1 MVRGWWAPSMNGIF
15 SWLVRSRNKSCVQ
28 PHLDVEDDEMLYS
41 KNNVCVHPAGGGGGT
56 GVGPPH
62 HTPGYLTV
70 TAQPDAQLGHT
81 LLLSWRPNQLM
92 TRTGGR
98 PWSRS
103 VSENATRDARLA
115 VRGDV
120 TLLSDADDVR
130 PPREWSGASAGQW
143 KPDSAAAVSAA
154 SSPAGRLELPAAEEE
169 VRRLSTQSAPPSPRS
184 GIAPDVPAVLTADL
198 GRTRSVRVFLTP
210 DDPGCGQLVLCSRQ
224 SRYRILHFHHGGLRR
239 LVTLFERWSH
249 LLGGGGAGDDGGCLL
264 FSVCSPLVEE
274 GEQHPEEG
282 LQCVSHG
289 RRGGSAGRPRG
300 RRESQER
307 VSVASD
313 DVTETSEPSRPRA
326 PGCLIS
332 DVAAE
337 SVMWLAHRLGP
348 ALTSRHLAR
357 NLLRML
363 AVCYSDPDSLKPAP
377 ERPQAVYSRS
387 LAGDAGSDKVL
398 LCLCSIAE
406 LYGEQLILNQYLPH
420 VTELCGSALRKLT
433 ASVEAALIGGLTLL
447 LHVLPYLS
455 DTLLMDLLQESLLAG
470 VFRPVLQTA
479 TDPDLTFPSGAAG
492 RAAVCYRWLS
502 LVVMVTHRIGLEMS
516 LRQLGDVTS
525 QLAATFGRLFKSSL
539 FLYVLLPL
547 R

>member
-1 MVRGWWAPSMNGIF
+1 MKLFHRSFLLHVAVRLGHAAFIEHFISPLIEAAGGDRDLTPTPAQVTPHFRVSETAPAEHPSETAADHGVFHM
-15 SWLVRSRNKSCVQ
+15 
-28 PHLDVEDDEMLYS
+28 DDE
-41 KNNVCVHPAGGGGGT
+41 
-56 GVGPPH
+56 
-62 HTPGYLTV
+62 
-70 TAQPDAQLGHT
+70 
-81 LLLSWRPNQLM
+81 
-92 TRTGGR
+92 
-98 PWSRS
+98 
-103 VSENATRDARLA
+103 E
-115 VRGDV
+115 
-120 TLLSDADDVR
+120 
-130 PPREWSGASAGQW
+130 GA
-143 KPDSAAAVSAA
+143 
-154 SSPAGRLELPAAEEE
+154 PAARED
-169 VRRLSTQSAPPSPRS
+169 A
-184 GIAPDVPAVLTADL
+184 
-198 GRTRSVRVFLTP
+198 
-210 DDPGCGQLVLCSRQ
+210 
-224 SRYRILHFHHGGLRR
+224 
-239 LVTLFERWSH
+239 
-249 LLGGGGAGDDGGCLL
+249 
-264 FSVCSPLVEE
+264 
-274 GEQHPEEG
+274 
-282 LQCVSHG
+282 
-289 RRGGSAGRPRG
+289 
-300 RRESQER
+300 ESQER

-525 QLAATFGRLFKSSL
+525 QLAATFGRLFKRAESPCDRPVAADSDVTRRARAELVQVFTPALAHAVYVPLCHLLEALCTAASSEDIEL
-539 FLYVLLPL
+539 IRDLCVLHRQRAVTLPRDVTSGPNASLPMAGSTGSGSGRDGTAAATASGGGAGGAGGAGFGSTAPAIGNRIYVQVRPKAAPAGTAAASAPFC
-547 R
+547 